1 MNGKIVKK
9 FYENH
14 ITNFS
19 SKFYPNHNSKKII
32 ISDRDIGVYLSGGID
47 SFIATKLISKN
58 IKRIK
63 SFGISFADTRF
74 DEKEKQFETSKLLRT
89 NHYNVKFNDEDFFEN
104 LLRASFYAEIPNTRF
119 AHIPMYLLS
128 KKQNLNKRQLS

>member
-19 SKFYPNHNSKKII
+19 SKFYPNHNSKNHNIRQRYWSI
-32 ISDRDIGVYLSGGID
+32 FEQWID

-63 SFGISFADTRF
+63 SF
-74 DEKEKQFETSKLLRT
+74 
-89 NHYNVKFNDEDFFEN
+89 V
-104 LLRASFYAEIPNTRF
+104 
-119 AHIPMYLLS
+119 
-128 KKQNLNKRQLS
+128 